1 MNCAWCNPSDNGTDG
16 ICDNCMQQVF
26 GVDPASI
33 HAEIAAEQGATATTT
48 ETSTEELE
56 VVNA

>member
-1 MNCAWCNPSDNGTDG
+1 ML
-16 ICDNCMQQVF
+16 QYF

-33 HAEIAAEQGATATTT
+33 HAEIAAEQDGATTTT

-56 VVNA
+56 VVSA

>member
-16 ICDNCMQQVF
+16 ICDSCMLQYF
-26 GVDPASI
+26 GINPASI
-33 HAEIAAEQGATATTT
+33 HAEIAAEQTPAATT